1 MSFILGNDR
10 SKENAVFEQAA
21 EVARAALLTA
31 PPPPRRS
38 RFARSLLLFTHLPTQ
53 LTPHTQTHITRSES
67 HPGAFVQRLTTQ
79 YKLGTTSLAAN
90 ALFSHFNVY

>member
-21 EVARAALLTA
+21 EAARAALLTA

-38 RFARSLLLFTHLPTQ
+38 RFARSLLLFAHLPTQ
-53 LTPHTQTHITRSES
+53 LTPTPKFTPPGRKAES
-67 HPGAFVQRLTTQ
+67 RPGAFAQRLTTQ
-79 YKLGTTSLAAN
+79 
-90 ALFSHFNVY
+90 